1 MPGGE
6 ANTRANRF
14 TIAKTTGNVGIGTAV
29 PDRKLEIQGHGA
41 PELRIE
47 DSDGD
52 ILAFDFKV
60 DEGEG
65 LSVIE
70 VPGGGSNAGTQRLT
84 IAKGTGKVGVGTNTP
99 ASLLTITA
107 SCALAAT
114 AAPRFRRSPR
124 PTGWISRTT
133 KA

>member
-14 TIAKTTGNVGIGTAV
+14 TIAKTTGDVGIGTAV
-29 PDRKLEIQGHGA
+29 PDRKLEIQAH
-41 PELRIE
+41 
-47 DSDGD
+47 
-52 ILAFDFKV
+52 
-60 DEGEG
+60 
-65 LSVIE
+65 
-70 VPGGGSNAGTQRLT
+70 GTQRLT

>member
-29 PDRKLEIQGHGA
+29 PDRKLEIQAHGA

-52 ILAFDFKV
+52 TLAFDFKV

-99 ASLLTITA
+99 ASY
-107 SCALAAT
+107 
-114 AAPRFRRSPR
+114 RSS
-124 PTGWISRTT
+124 PTT
-133 KA
+133 